1 MLARAFLISLTL
13 HGILLVSSRTSQ
25 PLIGAGDVAPKSM
38 IAVVSLNRNVRASPA
53 PNPVSGTGQ
62 VRVHAPQLL
71 TPREQRPPE
80 ARNLA
85 SLSASTATN
94 AVAASKPAASGEHAI
109 APGIGNGTAQH
120 DAVSLDVMSEY
131 RLSLAREAR
140 RFKRYPQLAR
150 ERGWEGVAV
159 ISVSTV
165 AGALLPQVGL
175 SQSTGFSL
183 LDDAALELARQAVQV
198 AGLPDALRHRQFA
211 ISLPIHYRL
220 SD

>member
-1 MLARAFLISLTL
+1 M
-13 HGILLVSSRTSQ
+13 
-25 PLIGAGDVAPKSM
+25 
-38 IAVVSLNRNVRASPA
+38 
-53 PNPVSGTGQ
+53 
-62 VRVHAPQLL
+62 
-71 TPREQRPPE
+71 
-80 ARNLA
+80 
-85 SLSASTATN
+85 
-94 AVAASKPAASGEHAI
+94 ASKPGGTGEQGTPSPANGAI
-109 APGIGNGTAQH
+109 QQ
-120 DAVSLDVMSEY
+120 DAVSVDVMSEY

-165 AGALLPQVGL
+165 AGVLLPQVGL

-183 LDDAALELARQAVQV
+183 LDEAALDLARQAVQV
-198 AGLPDALRHRQFA
+198 ASLPDALRHRQFA